1 MQQENTSVN
10 AGGRTSPAQA
20 TSIALR
26 SLGQMYD
33 INIATARALLQAQ
46 ARAVS
51 AFGWPDLSNLFDQ
64 VDERTRHVFSTSA
77 EQLVQVTQRTNDAA
91 LELQQ
96 QVGRVVQT
104 QAATMAESLQ
114 HSLQEIGEQTGEGLR
129 QLCDNAR
136 LQAEEAERVAKS
148 ASAEFRDTL
157 REGSAHARQALREGG
172 RQFGD
177 AVRQSGEQANDLLR
191 QGGQQAREGA
201 QRGSEAM
208 QRSGE
213 AASQGMQRAGEAAS
227 QGMQRAGESASQG
240 GPSGNGQ
247 DGATDPQATPGS
259 DERAGRRKNPPQ
271 APV

>member
-1 MQQENTSVN
+1 MQQENTSAA

-33 INIATARALLQAQ
+33 INIATTRALLQAQ
-46 ARAVS
+46 ARAAS

-64 VDERTRHVFSTSA
+64 VDERTRHAFSTSA

-91 LELQQ
+91 MELQQ

-114 HSLQEIGEQTGEGLR
+114 HSLQEIGEQTGESLR

-213 AASQGMQRAGEAAS
+213 GASQGMQRASEG
-227 QGMQRAGESASQG
+227 ASQG
-240 GPSGNGQ
+240 GASGNGQ
-247 DGATDPQATPGS
+247 DGAAEQQATPGS